1 MSKHNAFGLDGDFV
15 VVNVLEV
22 HRLQWKFE
30 R

>member
-15 VVNVLEV
+15 VGNVLEV